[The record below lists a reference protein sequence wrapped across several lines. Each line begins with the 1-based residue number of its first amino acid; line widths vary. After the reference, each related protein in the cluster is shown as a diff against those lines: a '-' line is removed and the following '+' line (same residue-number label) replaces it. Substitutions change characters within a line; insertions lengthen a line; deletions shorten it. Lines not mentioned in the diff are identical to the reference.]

1 MQDLGTLG
9 GDFSIACDVNAAG
22 EVAGWATT
30 TSGSPHAFVWRG
42 GQMLDLGTLDGGWS
56 RAHGIN
62 DAGDVAGTASVGRAG
77 HAFLM
82 RRGVMRDLGTLGGDG
97 SRACDVN
104 NAGEV
109 VGSAQTTGGEEHAF
123 RYRDGVVTDLN
134 RLLPARCGW
143 VLTRA
148 VAMNDAG
155 QIAGY
160 GVFRGQRHAFLW
172 TEQTRLTT
180 PVTPPRSSPRYTA
193 PGPTGR

>member
-9 GDFSIACDVNAAG
+9 GDFSIACAVNAAG
-22 EVAGWATT
+22 EVAGWGTT
-30 TSGSPHAFVWRG
+30 ASGSPHAFVWRG

-62 DAGDVAGTASVGRAG
+62 DAGDVVGTSSVGRAG
-77 HAFLM
+77 HAFLV

-97 SRACDVN
+97 SRACGVN
-104 NAGEV
+104 DAGEV
-109 VGSAQTTGGEEHAF
+109 VGSAQTTDGEEHAF
-123 RYRDGVVTDLN
+123 RYSDGVMADLN
-134 RLLPARCGW
+134 GLLPTGCGW

-148 VAMNDAG
+148 VAINDAG

-160 GVFRGQRHAFLW
+160 GFFHGRRHAFLW
-172 TEQTRLTT
+172 TGRTGFPS

-193 PGPTGR
+193 PGPSGR